1 MQNNDNSYKEAERE
15 ERKENKKI
23 IFNSKREFGKEYFI
37 YDVRN
42 KV

>member
-1 MQNNDNSYKEAERE
+1 MAIAIKKQNEKRE
-15 ERKENKKI
+15 KKTKKI